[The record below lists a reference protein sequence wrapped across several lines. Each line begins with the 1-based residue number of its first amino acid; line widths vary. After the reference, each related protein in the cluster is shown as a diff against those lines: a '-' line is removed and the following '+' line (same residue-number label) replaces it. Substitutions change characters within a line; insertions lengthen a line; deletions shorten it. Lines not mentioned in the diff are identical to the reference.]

1 MLMHTTSRVTLILR
15 MALTTVTA
23 LRLTLGRTLRIRT
36 LVPTLRWTLGIPLMG
51 TLRVLTLVTTL
62 RVGTLLVVPL
72 RLVELLSE
80 LFLSLVYSS
89 PISLLKGIIGEV
101 HLTTIFM
108 VVVTPTLTPCYSTT
122 PHADICM
129 VLTCAIRPGVFTPS
143 ALTDRS
149 LLLFLRLT
157 PTPTTTT
164 ATTTVTTTATTT
176 LAPGSASTSAS
187 TFIVAS
193 GERFELGSLSF
204 IREGLVFGLG
214 NIIMRKEGSSYL
226 GLLLTLFPRLS
237 TRTPLIV

>member
-80 LFLSLVYSS
+80 LFLSLVDRS
-89 PISLLKGIIGEV
+89 PVSLLKRVIGEV

-122 PHADICM
+122 THADICM

-143 ALTDRS
+143 ALTDRG

-176 LAPGSASTSAS
+176 LAPGSTSAS
-187 TFIVAS
+187 TLVLAF
-193 GERFELGSLSF
+193 GERFQFGSLSF
-204 IREGLVFGLG
+204 IREGLVFRLG

-226 GLLLTLFPRLS
+226 GLLLTLFPCLS